1 MLCLGS
7 MNLEFKVEFNANIEK
22 VELRDVLFSL
32 KKDPEILVLILDLLV

>member
-1 MLCLGS
+1 

-22 VELRDVLFSL
+22 VELRDVLFFL